1 MRTKQLN
8 IVSLVAVL
16 LMALCLGG
24 CTRHVTSKNPVLWVL
39 TEESHSDG
47 MNYQAQMAIE
57 AFAESHP
64 EVTVNLEILP
74 LDDESRQARM
84 KRLRTQIMSGK
95 GPDVY
100 LLPTGS
106 QVILRKWDE
115 PLYVPIDPLFHDV
128 THAMELGTFFDLSA
142 LYDADTDLNTAA
154 LKPEIMEAGC
164 RDGHRW
170 VLPLRFDLPVI
181 YTQPQQAQAMGI
193 PESLFH
199 QDFLTIVQTLCT
211 QDSPFYLC
219 AGLVFPQQLD
229 YLAPLVDYSTGQVL
243 LSRQQLGQYLSL
255 CQQGTA
261 VAQEDFRSRCKITDD
276 HRFAAWWDKEKHN
289 RYCTYYERGSVEEYN
304 YLNKTPADIGSTEL
318 RHFNLSDVFIWN
330 NFHWLTEEIPFF
342 VGSLSSFFDTAY
354 VSKYTKTD
362 FCMYPLRT
370 PDGGVQA
377 QVTYWGAV
385 GSTTADPKLAYE
397 FLRQFLTEDYQ
408 WDVVRHRIYNMGR
421 PYWEWSY
428 PVQKHGLVEDSWPVR
443 TQGSVP
449 PLWENFGY
457 QITDFN
463 QSIEDLVVNVKAKAA
478 GYMTMTQQ
486 DLPALD
492 WPIDSVCFP
501 ISLAPEEDLKHAMA
515 QLNAPDGTPT
525 DADIDQLTDTILR
538 ALWWHAAQA

>member
-1 MRTKQLN
+1 MKQLN
-8 IVSLVAVL
+8 IVVITLVISLFF
-16 LMALCLGG
+16 GG
-24 CTRHVTSKNPVLWVL
+24 CGKQAASEQPVLWVL

-47 MNYQAQMAIE
+47 MNYQAQTAVE
-57 AFAESHP
+57 AFAERHP

-74 LDDESRQARM
+74 LDDEPRQIRL

-100 LLPTGS
+100 LLPTGN
-106 QVILRKWDE
+106 QAILRRGSE
-115 PLYVPIDPLFHDV
+115 PLYVTVDPLFPDV
-128 THAMELGTFFDLSA
+128 NHVMELGVFFDLSA
-142 LYDADTDLNTAA
+142 LYDADTALNASA

-170 VLPLRFDLPVI
+170 VLPLRFDMPVI
-181 YTQPQQAQAMGI
+181 YTQPEQAQAMGI
-193 PESLFH
+193 PETLFH
-199 QDFLTIVQTLCT
+199 QDFLTIAQTLCT

-219 AGLVFPQQLD
+219 AGLTFPQQLE
-229 YLAPLVDYSTGQVL
+229 YLAPLLDYTTGQVL
-243 LSRQQLGQYLSL
+243 LSQQQLGQYLRQ
-255 CQQGTA
+255 CQQDTA
-261 VAQEDFRSRCKITDD
+261 AAQEDFRSRCKITDA
-276 HRFAAWWDKEKHN
+276 R
-289 RYCTYYERGSVEEYN
+289 RYAVWREENMGDASWTDYEDGSLEEYN
-304 YLNKTPADIGSTEL
+304 YCNFLAPIGSTEQT
-318 RHFNLSDVFIWN
+318 HFNLTEVYLLS

-342 VGSLSSFFDTAY
+342 TGSLSAFFDTAY
-354 VSKYTKTD
+354 VSKYTGTD
-362 FCMYPLRT
+362 FRMYPLRT

-385 GSTTADPKLAYE
+385 GSTTADPELAYE

-443 TQGSVP
+443 TLGSVA
-449 PLWENFGY
+449 PLWKNFGY

-463 QSIEDLVVNVKAKAA
+463 QSAVDLVVNVKAKAA

-486 DLPALD
+486 DMPALD

-501 ISLAPEEDLKHAMA
+501 ISLAPEEDLKYAMS

-538 ALWWHAAQA
+538 ATIGHAGWCR